1 MSEELKRYQEQQLK
15 MMKLQTGFLAV
26 ILAVVLLTG
35 IFLAVQV
42 SGAVKA
48 VDSLDMEKVGQI
60 INSLESV
67 ATELNDVD
75 MDAINGAVTALRDAA
90 LRDAGLSGEEALHAA
105 CHAYLAPRAADNRA
119 HLRSAVPIGAAGTPS
134 RMTAAEM
141 REARE
146 LFGDLTEGEIER
158 LYARC
163 QTE

>member
-1 MSEELKRYQEQQLK
+1 MSEELKPYQEQQLK

-67 ATELNDVD
+67 ATDLNDVD

-90 LRDAGLSGEEALHAA
+90 DTLSQADVDAINDGIRALSG
-105 CHAYLAPRAADNRA
+105 AADN
-119 HLRSAVPIGAAGTPS
+119 LKDIDIDKFNSLVESLQTVSSQMESTTSALAKI
-134 RMTAAEM
+134 
-141 REARE
+141 
-146 LFGDLTEGEIER
+146 FGKK
-158 LYARC
+158 
-163 QTE
+163 